1 MTDTTPGTAPDTMNI
16 FDRVLLRRRRDR
28 AAAGLGD
35 HDFLFAEAA
44 ERLADRLDDVTRKFP
59 LALDLGCHD
68 GTLARILA
76 GRGGIETLVQCDL
89 APAMARAAAANG
101 AATLAADEEALPF
114 AHASFDLIV
123 SVLGLHWVNDL
134 PGALIQIRQALKPD
148 GLFLGA
154 LLGGETLTE
163 LRTALMEAEI
173 AEEGGVS
180 PRVAPFAELRDAG
193 GLLQRAGF
201 ALPVADADRLTVSYP
216 DALSLMRELR
226 AMGESNTLIQR
237 RRGFTR
243 RATLARAAA
252 IYAEKFAD
260 SDGRVPASFEIVTL
274 TGWAPHPCQ
283 PKPLKP
289 GSATSRLAD
298 ALGTDERPAG
308 DKVGPE

>member
-1 MTDTTPGTAPDTMNI
+1 MSPSTAESMNI

-28 AAAGLGD
+28 AAAGLRT

-68 GTLARILA
+68 GTLARALA

-89 APAMARAAAANG
+89 SPAMAQAAANG
-101 AATLAADEEALPF
+101 APSLAADEEALPF
-114 AHASFDLIV
+114 AAERFDLIV

-134 PGALIQIRQALKPD
+134 PGALIQIRHVLKPD

-163 LRTALMEAEI
+163 LRAALMEAEL
-173 AEEGGVS
+173 AEEGGAS
-180 PRVAPFAELRDAG
+180 PRIAPFAELRDAG

-201 ALPVADADRLTVSYP
+201 ALPVADADRIAVSYP
-216 DALSLMRELR
+216 DAFALMRELR
-226 AMGESNTLIQR
+226 AMGESNALHTR

-260 SDGRVPASFEIVTL
+260 ADGRVRASFEIVTL

-283 PKPLKP
+283 PQPLKP
-289 GSATSRLAD
+289 GSATMRLAD
-298 ALGTDERPAG
+298 ALGSEERPTG
-308 DKVGPE
+308 DKARPK